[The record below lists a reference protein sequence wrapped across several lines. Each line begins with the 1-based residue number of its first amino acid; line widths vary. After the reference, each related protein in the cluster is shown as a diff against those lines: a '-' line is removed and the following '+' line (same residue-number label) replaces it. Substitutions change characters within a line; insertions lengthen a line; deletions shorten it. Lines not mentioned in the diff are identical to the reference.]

1 MEAAGAGGVGGQ
13 VGGVAGGQVGGV
25 AGGVREGVREA
36 YSDIARDPHGEHPLP
51 VGRALAEGLGYTPAW
66 LDSVPAASVESFAGV
81 SCVPCFAEVTE
92 ASSVLDLGCGAG
104 LDSLLLARRAAS
116 VLGVDFSPEMLARA
130 RRAAAAAGAANVTL
144 RQGDAEAIPAPDGS
158 IDVAVVNGVFNLNP
172 ARAEIFR
179 ELARVVRPGG
189 SVYAAEL
196 ILSGPLPPEDASSPR
211 DWFA

>member
-1 MEAAGAGGVGGQ
+1 MRAARAGGGAGGRVDGL
-13 VGGVAGGQVGGV
+13 
-25 AGGVREGVREA
+25 REGVRKA
-36 YSDIARDPHGEHPLP
+36 YSRISRDPDGEHPLP
-51 VGRALAEGLGYTPAW
+51 VGRALAEGLGYPPEW
-66 LDSVPAASVESFAGV
+66 LDSVPAASVEGFAGV
-81 SCVPCFAEVTE
+81 SCVPRFAELTE

-130 RRAAAAAGAANVTL
+130 RGAAAAANAANVTL

-158 IDVAVVNGVFNLNP
+158 IDVAVVNGIFNLNP

-189 SVYAAEL
+189 GVYAAEL
-196 ILSGPLPPEDASSPR
+196 ILAGPLPPEEASNPR

>member
-1 MEAAGAGGVGGQ
+1 MEPAAEGGVGGG
-13 VGGVAGGQVGGV
+13 VGGL
-25 AGGVREGVREA
+25 REGVREA
-36 YSDIARDPHGEHPLP
+36 YSGIARDPEGEHPLP
-51 VGRALAEGLGYTPAW
+51 VGRALAEGLGYPTES
-66 LDSVPAASVESFAGV
+66 LDSVPAASVEGFAGV

-92 ASSVLDLGCGAG
+92 ASRVLDLGCGAG

-130 RRAAAAAGAANVTL
+130 RGAAAAAGAANVAL
-144 RQGDAEAIPAPDGS
+144 RQGDAEAIPALDGS
-158 IDVAVVNGVFNLNP
+158 IDVAVVNGIFNLNP

-196 ILSGPLPPEDASSPR
+196 ILTATLPPEDASSPR